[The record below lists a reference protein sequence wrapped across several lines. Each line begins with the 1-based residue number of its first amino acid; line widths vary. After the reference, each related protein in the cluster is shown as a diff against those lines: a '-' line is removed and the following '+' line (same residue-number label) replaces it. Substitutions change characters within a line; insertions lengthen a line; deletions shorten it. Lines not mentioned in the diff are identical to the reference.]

1 MDKSYQ
7 LKINFRR
14 DSATSKE
21 EEEENM
27 DVGLEWGTRAPVIIE

>member
-1 MDKSYQ
+1 MDNSYQ

-27 DVGLEWGTRAPVIIE
+27 NVGLEWGIRARVFIE